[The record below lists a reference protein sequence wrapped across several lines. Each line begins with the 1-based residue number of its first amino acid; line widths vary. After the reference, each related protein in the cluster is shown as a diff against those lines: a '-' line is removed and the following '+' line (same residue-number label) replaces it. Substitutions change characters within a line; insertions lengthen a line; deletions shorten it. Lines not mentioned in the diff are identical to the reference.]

1 MYATA
6 ATTIRWLRM
15 TQVKNCYKLHNCKC
29 ADDLRKNLLKLP
41 ISDYDE
47 IHIEKEIKNKQKIS
61 DECLAENIFDE

>member
-1 MYATA
+1 MYAPA

-47 IHIEKEIKNKQKIS
+47 IQIEKEIEYKQKIY
-61 DECLAENIFDE
+61 DECQGENTFCE

>member
-41 ISDYDE
+41 ISDDDE
-47 IHIEKEIKNKQKIS
+47 IQIEKDIKNKQKIY

>member
-47 IHIEKEIKNKQKIS
+47 IQIEKEIENKQKIY
-61 DECLAENIFDE
+61 DECQGENTFCE

>member
-6 ATTIRWLRM
+6 STTIRWLRM

-47 IHIEKEIKNKQKIS
+47 IQIEKEIENKQKIY
-61 DECLAENIFDE
+61 DECLAKNIFDE

>member
-47 IHIEKEIKNKQKIS
+47 IRIEKEIENKQKIY